1 MTSEDLHR
9 ILTKLNEVKSQS
21 EKRLEIIR
29 KGMTKNDIEFV
40 TCDKVIKKTI
50 ITLKRLTWKMLSL

>member
-40 TCDKVIKKTI
+40 ACDKVIKKTI